1 MVQITRRGLLI
12 TAAAGTGLTVAW
24 ALWPRRHD
32 NPPTLVGDE
41 AVFGAFLR
49 IAANGTVIVS
59 QPHCEMGQGVG
70 SVLAQIVAEEL
81 GADWRT
87 IALEAAPPAPIFAN
101 AQLASEWAPLL
112 LPVVPAIRPDA
123 DNLLVRRWAAMHEFV
138 VTAGDSEIT
147 GYEQQYRV
155 AAATARGLLCQAAAD
170 RWGTALEDTDARD
183 GFVVWGNEKLRFA
196 ELAAEAVGL
205 AVPDPAPL
213 RATLPGNVRA
223 EPLGDAPPFARLDLP
238 AKVDGSASF
247 AGDIRLPDMVFAAIR
262 QGPVGA
268 TGLVSVDRKPAEGI
282 TGLIDIVQG
291 DRWVAAVAST
301 WWAADRAVSRLRPR
315 FAHQGKRRS
324 GDAVAELLD
333 QALDRPGGGYR
344 MIARGDPDSAFANT
358 KGVAA
363 RYAVA
368 AAPHATLETGA
379 VTARFADNRLE
390 LWVAS
395 QAPAAVRRRVAA
407 AIGLAVGQVQIY
419 PMPAGGAFDRRL
431 DDDLAVPAAILAR
444 DLRRPVQLTCSRT
457 EESVR
462 DPVRTPVG
470 ARAAA
475 LVDAQANITALSVKL
490 ACPPT
495 ARESGQRLFNDHGAM
510 AAIAATSGDAD
521 LMAVSGAM
529 VPYDIAHVAVDHYPV
544 RIDIPTGRWR
554 GNSASY
560 GVFVTESFIDELAAQ
575 AGREPLSYRVQML
588 GQNIRLANCLTR
600 VAGLAEWDGGLDNSG
615 QGVACC
621 SWNGAHI
628 AVIASASRAAAGDR
642 VAGDRVSGDGAVGDG
657 VPGEGGT
664 GDSGGSGN
672 GSGNGAGGSRSGF
685 RVERLSAVVDAGRII
700 NHDIALQQIEGG
712 MIFGL
717 AMAMGCA
724 TGWSGGYPD
733 ARSLSDLSLPLLAD
747 IPEIRVDFIESQE
760 PPAGLGEIGVPAVA
774 PAIANALASATG
786 LRFRQLPLLSGGL

>member
-24 ALWPRRHD
+24 ALWPRRYN
-32 NPPTLVGDE
+32 NPPALAGEE
-41 AVFGAFLR
+41 AVFGAYLR

-59 QPHCEMGQGVG
+59 NPHCEMGQGVG
-70 SVLAQIVAEEL
+70 TVLAQIVAEEL

-87 IALEAAPPAPIFAN
+87 IALEPAPPAPVFAN
-101 AQLASEWAPLL
+101 TALASEWAPLL
-112 LPVVPAIRPDA
+112 LPAVPALKPDA
-123 DNLLVRRWAAMHEFV
+123 NDILVRRWAAMREFV
-138 VTAGDSEIT
+138 VTAGDTEVT
-147 GYEQQYRV
+147 AYEASYRA
-155 AAATARGLLCQAAAD
+155 AAATARSLLCQAAAD
-170 RWGTALEDTDARD
+170 RWGATLEETDTRD

-196 ELAAEAVGL
+196 ELAKEAVDYP
-205 AVPDPAPL
+205 VPNPPPL
-213 RATLPGNVRA
+213 RTTLPGNVRA
-223 EPLGDAPPFARLDLP
+223 EPIGDAPPFARLDLP
-238 AKVDGSASF
+238 GKVDGSATF
-247 AGDIRLPDMVFAAIR
+247 AGDVRLPDMVYAAIR

-268 TGLVSVDRKPAEGI
+268 TALVSVDRKLADGV
-282 TGLIDIVQG
+282 TGLIDIIKG
-291 DRWVAAVAST
+291 DDWVAAAATS
-301 WWAADRAVSRLRPR
+301 WWAADKAVRRLSPR
-315 FAHQGKRRS
+315 FAHKGKRRS
-324 GDAVAELLD
+324 GEAVAELLAK
-333 QALDRPGGGYR
+333 ALDGEGGNQGTGYR
-344 MIARGDPDSAFANT
+344 MIARGDADAGFAST

-363 RYAVA
+363 RYAIA
-368 AAPHATLETGA
+368 AAPHATPETGA
-379 VTARFADNRLE
+379 VTARFDDNRLE

-395 QAPAAVRRRVAA
+395 QAPSAARRRAAEALGIAA
-407 AIGLAVGQVQIY
+407 ANVQIY
-419 PMPAGGAFDRRL
+419 PMPAGGSFDRRL
-431 DDDLAVPAAILAR
+431 DDDLVAPAAILAR
-444 DLRRPVQLTCSRT
+444 DLRRPVQLTRSRR
-457 EESVR
+457 EEAVR
-462 DPVRTPVG
+462 DPLRTPVA
-470 ARAAA
+470 ARLAAII
-475 LVDAQANITALSVKL
+475 DSQANITALSVKI

-495 ARESGQRLFNDHGAM
+495 ARESAQRLFNDATGM
-510 AAIAATSGDAD
+510 NAIGDTSGEAD

-529 VPYDIAHVAVDHYPV
+529 VPYDIANIAIDHYPV
-544 RIDIPTGRWR
+544 RIDVPTGRWR

-628 AVIASASRAAAGDR
+628 AVVASASRSSSA
-642 VAGDRVSGDGAVGDG
+642 DGAGARGG
-657 VPGEGGT
+657 V
-664 GDSGGSGN
+664 
-672 GSGNGAGGSRSGF
+672 

-700 NHDIALQQIEGG
+700 NQDIALQQIEGG

-724 TGWSGGYPD
+724 TGWTDGYPD
-733 ARSLSDLSLPLLAD
+733 AQTLRDLSLPQLAD

-786 LRFRQLPLLSGGL
+786 LRLRQLPLLAGGL

>member
-24 ALWPRRHD
+24 ALWPRRYD
-32 NPPTLVGDE
+32 NPPALVGQE
-41 AVFGAFLR
+41 AVFGAYLR

-59 QPHCEMGQGVG
+59 NPHCEMGQGVG
-70 SVLAQIVAEEL
+70 TVLAQIVAEEL

-87 IALEAAPPAPIFAN
+87 VALEPAPPTPVFAN

-112 LPVVPAIRPDA
+112 LPVMPALKPDA
-123 DNLLVRRWAAMHEFV
+123 NDILIRRWAAMRDFV
-138 VTAGDSEIT
+138 VTAGDTEIT
-147 GYEQQYRV
+147 AYEPGYRA
-155 AAATARGLLCQAAAD
+155 AAATARVLLCQAAAE
-170 RWGTALEDTDARD
+170 RWGVTLEETDTRD
-183 GFVVWGNEKLRFA
+183 GFVVWGNEQLRFA
-196 ELAAEAVGL
+196 DLAAEAVGYP
-205 AVPDPAPL
+205 VPDPAPL
-213 RATLPGNVRA
+213 RTTLPGNVRA
-223 EPLGDAPPFARLDLP
+223 EPIGDAPPFARLDLP

-247 AGDIRLPDMVFAAIR
+247 AGDVRLPDMVYAAIR
-262 QGPVGA
+262 QGPVDA
-268 TGLVSVDRKPAEGI
+268 TALVSVDRKAADGV

-291 DRWVAAVAST
+291 DDWVAAAATS
-301 WWAADRAVSRLRPR
+301 WWAADKAVNRLRPR
-315 FAHQGKRRS
+315 FAHGTQRRS
-324 GDAVAELLD
+324 GDQVAEMLD
-333 QALDRPGGGYR
+333 QAFEKDAGDKGTGYR
-344 MIARGDPDSAFANT
+344 MIERGDTETSFASA
-358 KGVAA
+358 KGIAA
-363 RYAVA
+363 IYTIA
-368 AAPHATLETGA
+368 AAPHATIETGA

-395 QAPAAVRRRVAA
+395 QAPAAARRRAA
-407 AIGLAVGQVQIY
+407 QALGIPAANVQIY
-419 PMPAGGAFDRRL
+419 PMPAGGSFDRRL
-431 DDDLAVPAAILAR
+431 DDDLVAPAAILAR
-444 DLRRPVQLTCSRT
+444 DLRRPVQLTRSRQ

-462 DPVRTPVG
+462 DPVRTPVS
-470 ARAAA
+470 ARLAA
-475 LVDAQANITALSVKL
+475 VIDAQANISALSVKI

-495 ARESGQRLFNDHGAM
+495 ARESAQRLFYDSHGAQ
-510 AAIAATSGDAD
+510 AIADTAGEAD
-521 LMAVSGAM
+521 LMAVTGAM
-529 VPYDIAHVAVDHYPV
+529 VPYDIPNVAVDHYPV
-544 RIDIPTGRWR
+544 RIGVPTGRWR
-554 GNSASY
+554 GNAASY

-575 AGREPLSYRVQML
+575 ARREPLSYRVQML

-628 AVIASASRAAAGDR
+628 AVIASASRASAGADGTAARG
-642 VAGDRVSGDGAVGDG
+642 
-657 VPGEGGT
+657 
-664 GDSGGSGN
+664 
-672 GSGNGAGGSRSGF
+672 GF

-724 TGWSGGYPD
+724 TGWSDGYPD
-733 ARSLSDLSLPLLAD
+733 VRALRDLSLPQLAD

>member
-24 ALWPRRHD
+24 ALWPRRYD
-32 NPPTLVGDE
+32 NPPALIGDE
-41 AVFGAFLR
+41 AVFGAYLR

-59 QPHCEMGQGVG
+59 NPHCEMGQGVG
-70 SVLAQIVAEEL
+70 TVLAQIVAEEL

-87 IALEAAPPAPIFAN
+87 IAIEPAPPVPVFAN
-101 AQLASEWAPLL
+101 TMLASEWAPLL
-112 LPVVPAIRPDA
+112 LPPVLALQADA
-123 DNLLVRRWAAMHEFV
+123 NDILVRRWAAMREFV
-138 VTAGDSEIT
+138 VTAGDTEVT
-147 GYEQQYRV
+147 AYEAGYRA
-155 AAATARGLLCQAAAD
+155 AAATARSLLCQAAAD
-170 RWGTALEDTDARD
+170 RWGATVEETDTRD

-196 ELAAEAVGL
+196 ELAAEAVGY

-213 RATLPGNVRA
+213 RTTLPGNVRA
-223 EPLGDAPPFARLDLP
+223 EPVGDAPPFARLDLP
-238 AKVDGSASF
+238 GKVDGSATF
-247 AGDIRLPDMVFAAIR
+247 AGDVRLPDMVYAAIR

-268 TGLVSVDRKPAEGI
+268 TALVSVDRKLADGV

-291 DRWVAAVAST
+291 EDWVAAAATS
-301 WWAADRAVSRLRPR
+301 WWAADRAVNRLRPR
-315 FAHQGKRRS
+315 FRHSGKRRS
-324 GDAVAELLD
+324 GEDVAELL
-333 QALDRPGGGYR
+333 AKAIEGKGGDSGTGYR
-344 MIARGDPDSAFANT
+344 MIERGEGDAGFA
-358 KGVAA
+358 GGRGLAA
-363 RYAVA
+363 RYAIA

-395 QAPAAVRRRVAA
+395 QAPAAARRRAA
-407 AIGLAVGQVQIY
+407 KALGIAPANVQIY
-419 PMPAGGAFDRRL
+419 PMPAGGSFDRRL
-431 DDDLAVPAAILAR
+431 DDDLVAPAAILAR
-444 DLRRPVQLTCSRT
+444 DLRRPVQLTRSRQ
-457 EESVR
+457 EEAVR
-462 DPVRTPVG
+462 DPVRTPVA
-470 ARAAA
+470 ARVAA
-475 LVDAQANITALSVKL
+475 LIDEQANIAALSVKI
-490 ACPPT
+490 ACPPS
-495 ARESGQRLFNDHGAM
+495 ARESAQRLFNDSHGM
-510 AAIAATSGDAD
+510 EAIADTSGDAD
-521 LMAVSGAM
+521 RMAVSGAM
-529 VPYDIAHVAVDHYPV
+529 VPYDIANLAIDHYPV

-554 GNSASY
+554 GNGASY

-575 AGREPLSYRVQML
+575 ARREPLSYRVQML

-628 AVIASASRAAAGDR
+628 AVVASASR
-642 VAGDRVSGDGAVGDG
+642 
-657 VPGEGGT
+657 
-664 GDSGGSGN
+664 GGSGTD
-672 GSGNGAGGSRSGF
+672 GAGARGGF

-724 TGWSGGYPD
+724 TGWTDGYPD
-733 ARSLSDLSLPLLAD
+733 ARALRDLSLPQLAD

>member
-12 TAAAGTGLTVAW
+12 TAAAGTGLSIAW
-24 ALWPRRHD
+24 ALWPRRYD
-32 NPPTLVGDE
+32 NPPALVGEE
-41 AVFGAFLR
+41 AVFGAYLR

-59 QPHCEMGQGVG
+59 NPHCEMGQGVG
-70 SVLAQIVAEEL
+70 TVLAQIVAEEL

-87 IALEAAPPAPIFAN
+87 IALEPAPPAPVFAN
-101 AQLASEWAPLL
+101 DRLASQWAPLL
-112 LPVVPAIRPDA
+112 LPPVLALKPDEN
-123 DNLLVRRWAAMHEFV
+123 DILVRRWSAMRDFV
-138 VTAGDSEIT
+138 VTAGDTEVT
-147 GYEQQYRV
+147 AYEPGYRA
-155 AAATARGLLCQAAAD
+155 AAATARALLCQAAAD
-170 RWGTALEDTDARD
+170 RWGATVEETDTRD

-196 ELAAEAVGL
+196 DLAAEAVDYP
-205 AVPDPAPL
+205 VPDPAPL
-213 RATLPGNVRA
+213 RTTLPGNIRA
-223 EPLGDAPPFARLDLP
+223 EPIGDAPPFARLDLP
-238 AKVDGSASF
+238 AKVDGSAAF
-247 AGDIRLPDMVFAAIR
+247 AGDIRLPDMVYAAIR

-268 TGLVSVDRKPAEGI
+268 TALVSVNRKAADGV
-282 TGLIDIVQG
+282 TGLIDIVKG
-291 DRWVAAVAST
+291 DDWVAAAATS
-301 WWAADRAVSRLRPR
+301 WWAANMAVNRLRPR
-315 FAHQGKRRS
+315 FAHTGKRRS
-324 GDAVAELLD
+324 GDEVAEKLE
-333 QALDRPGGGYR
+333 QAIDKGTGYR
-344 MIARGDPDSAFANT
+344 LIERGEADAGFAGG
-358 KGVAA
+358 KGLAA
-363 RYAVA
+363 RYTIA
-368 AAPHATLETGA
+368 AAPHAMLETGA

-395 QAPAAVRRRVAA
+395 QAPTAARRRAAKALGIAVAN
-407 AIGLAVGQVQIY
+407 VQIY
-419 PMPAGGAFDRRL
+419 PMPAGGSFDRRL
-431 DDDLAVPAAILAR
+431 DDDLVAPAAILAR
-444 DLRRPVQLTCSRT
+444 DLRRPVQLVRSRQ
-457 EESVR
+457 EEAVR
-462 DPVRTPVG
+462 DPVRTPVA

-475 LVDAQANITALSVKL
+475 VIDEQANISALSVKI

-495 ARESGQRLFNDHGAM
+495 ARESAQRLFNDSHVLE
-510 AAIAATSGDAD
+510 AIADSDGDAD

-529 VPYDIAHVAVDHYPV
+529 VPYDIANIAIDHYPV

-554 GNSASY
+554 GNGASY

-575 AGREPLSYRVQML
+575 ARREPLSYRVQML

-628 AVIASASRAAAGDR
+628 AVIASASR
-642 VAGDRVSGDGAVGDG
+642 
-657 VPGEGGT
+657 
-664 GDSGGSGN
+664 GGSGTD
-672 GSGNGAGGSRSGF
+672 GAGARGGF
-685 RVERLSAVVDAGRII
+685 KVDRLSAVVDAGRII

-724 TGWSGGYPD
+724 TGWTDGYPD
-733 ARSLSDLSLPLLAD
+733 VRTLRDLSLPQLAD